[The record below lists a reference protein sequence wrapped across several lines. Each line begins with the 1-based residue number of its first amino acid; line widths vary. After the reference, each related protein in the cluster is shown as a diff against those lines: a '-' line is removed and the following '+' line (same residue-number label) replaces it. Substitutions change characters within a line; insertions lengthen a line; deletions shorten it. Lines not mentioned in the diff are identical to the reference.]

1 MHGHACREVLRRHE
15 AAVRAHQVLLLLL
28 HLVLVVAVEL
38 VVGHLELRRRGGDTL
53 GKPVVHVRR
62 KRLLLGL
69 LLLRLLLGLLVG
81 EGAA

>member
-15 AAVRAHQVLLLLL
+15 AAVRAHQVLLLL